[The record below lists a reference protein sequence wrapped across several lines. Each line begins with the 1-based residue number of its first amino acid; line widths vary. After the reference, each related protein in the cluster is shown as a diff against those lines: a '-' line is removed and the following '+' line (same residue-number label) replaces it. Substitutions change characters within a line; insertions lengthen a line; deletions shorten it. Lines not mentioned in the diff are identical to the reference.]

1 MLDGYLHFDTSLDR
15 HQRILQ
21 NKNVLADMWSCR
33 LLFVEQTEQEVGRC
47 APELGTGGGVG
58 RLQSLEVN
66 RLEMRSLLRDYIGQ
80 KRE

>member
-1 MLDGYLHFDTSLDR
+1 
-15 HQRILQ
+15 
-21 NKNVLADMWSCR
+21 MWSCR

-58 RLQSLEVN
+58 RFQSLEVN
-66 RLEMRSLLRDYIGQ
+66 RLEMRSFLRDYIGQ